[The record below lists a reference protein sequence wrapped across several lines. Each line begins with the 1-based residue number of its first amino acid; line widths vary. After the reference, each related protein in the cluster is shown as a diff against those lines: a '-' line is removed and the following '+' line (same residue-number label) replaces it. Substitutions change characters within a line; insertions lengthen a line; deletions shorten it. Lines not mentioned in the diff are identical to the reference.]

1 MNIDY
6 SINIEYN
13 KHESNIL
20 SRYSEDFGS
29 DKGATSRNSV
39 SPLPWNYHNY
49 TDFYALLFDHCRN
62 NITDV
67 FELGIGTNYE
77 DIPSSMTS
85 AGKPGASLRMWREY
99 FPNANVVGADIDTR
113 ILFEEERIKTFEV
126 DQTSKNS
133 IDIMWNKINN
143 NFDIIID
150 DGLHEF
156 GANITFFE
164 NSFHKLRSG
173 GIYIVED
180 VAHGDIGRY
189 QEYFSKKNKNYM
201 SIVLNRPNSQVFSNC
216 LIVIRKP

>member
-1 MNIDY
+1 MKIDY

-20 SRYSEDFGS
+20 SKYSEDFGS
-29 DKGATSRNSV
+29 DKGATSKNSV
-39 SPLPWNYHNY
+39 SPLPWKYHNY
-49 TDFYALLFDHCRN
+49 TDFYALLFDHCRKDILN
-62 NITDV
+62 V

-85 AGKPGASLRMWREY
+85 SGSPGASLRMWREY
-99 FPNANVVGADIDTR
+99 FPNANVIGADIDNR
-113 ILFEEERIKTFEV
+113 ILFEENRIKTFEV

-133 IDIMWNKINN
+133 IESMWNKINN
-143 NFDIIID
+143 DFDIIID

-173 GIYIVED
+173 GIYIIED
-180 VAHGDIGRY
+180 VAHGDINRY
-189 QEYFSKKNKNYM
+189 QRYFSKRNENYM
-201 SIVLNRPNSQVFSNC
+201 SIILNRPDSEIYSNC